1 MEIKTREMYFRT
13 DFQTRQEND
22 AKYIEGYFIRFN
34 EVTELWDG
42 VFEEVAPEAVDDS
55 LKNNDI
61 RCLFNHDT
69 SIVLGRTGNGTLEL
83 KKDSIGVFGRVKIN
97 PNDKQA
103 LDIYARIERGDIN
116 ACSFGFNIINE
127 EIQNRDDGTVKF
139 ILKKIDLH
147 EVSPVTFPAYPTT
160 SIQAREKDLEE
171 YKQRQLEVRKNK
183 LKERLKKV
191 CLDS

>member
-1 MEIKTREMYFRT
+1 MKIKTREMYFRT

-34 EVTELWDG
+34 EETELWDG
-42 VFEEVAPEAVDDS
+42 VFEEVDPKAVDDS

-83 KKDSIGVFGRVKIN
+83 KKDDKGLFGRVKIN

-103 LDIYARIERGDIN
+103 MDIYARIERGDIN
-116 ACSFGFNIINE
+116 ACSFGFNIIDE
-127 EIQNRDDGTVKF
+127 EIQNRDDGTTKF
-139 ILKKIDLH
+139 VLKKIDLH

-160 SIQAREKDLEE
+160 SIQARKQDLAEH
-171 YKQRQLEVRKNK
+171 KKRKLEAKKNK
-183 LKERLKKV
+183 LKERLRKL